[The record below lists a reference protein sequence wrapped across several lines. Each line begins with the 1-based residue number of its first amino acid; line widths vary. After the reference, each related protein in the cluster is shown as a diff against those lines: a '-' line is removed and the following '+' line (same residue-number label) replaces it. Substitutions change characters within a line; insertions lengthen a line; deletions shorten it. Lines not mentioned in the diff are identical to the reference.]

1 MNRRKIKKQLIRMNR
16 KATVIAM
23 VILMYL
29 AIVLAMPDV
38 SVSTVM
44 HFAGVRIATIILSV
58 ALTGCWITKLFIRE
72 LN

>member
-16 KATVIAM
+16 KATVIVM

-44 HFAGVRIATIILSV
+44 HFAGVRIATIVLSA
-58 ALTGCWITKLFIRE
+58 ALTGYCITKYFIYE